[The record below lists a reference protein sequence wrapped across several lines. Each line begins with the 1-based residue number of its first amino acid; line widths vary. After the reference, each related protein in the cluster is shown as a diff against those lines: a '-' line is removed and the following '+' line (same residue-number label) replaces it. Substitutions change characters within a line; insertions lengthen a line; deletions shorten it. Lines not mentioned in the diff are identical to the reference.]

1 MAFSLLSLLLLAP
14 AISHAPHTHH
24 DGHECIHDHVDKGVL
39 TASHVA
45 YDDHPHADAL
55 ADEEATLAAA
65 AAASPLS
72 TASPHRPSSRRRR
85 RLLSND
91 PSVRPLRI
99 RFELVDAT
107 DFAGAEGK
115 GMRDYIEGE
124 LLPWAKKYWANALG
138 VIPVKGK
145 LAFSPCRSW
154 WQGVG
159 RECQAI
165 RAAGTSHPLSCGSV
179 PVPEYMVGAVEY
191 CPNDASD
198 PADCKMSKTT
208 PNGTTWGAE
217 NTDTKARHVTR
228 HKNMISITGHEC
240 DGLKITASMVHTY
253 ALIFFLA
260 IIMTHLF
267 TKNTKYGSV
276 NPFGYKNLHQA
287 STQAPANVTEAAA
300 EIIQEVVNATING
313 TA

>member
-1 MAFSLLSLLLLAP
+1 M
-14 AISHAPHTHH
+14 
-24 DGHECIHDHVDKGVL
+24 DNDKNI
-39 TASHVA
+39 
-45 YDDHPHADAL
+45 
-55 ADEEATLAAA
+55 EAREAA
-65 AAASPLS
+65 
-72 TASPHRPSSRRRR
+72 
-85 RLLSND
+85 
-91 PSVRPLRI
+91 
-99 RFELVDAT
+99 
-107 DFAGAEGK
+107 
-115 GMRDYIEGE
+115 
-124 LLPWAKKYWANALG
+124 
-138 VIPVKGK
+138 
-145 LAFSPCRSW
+145 
-154 WQGVG
+154 
-159 RECQAI
+159 
-165 RAAGTSHPLSCGSV
+165 RAAMMSRAKPKRFVSLS
-179 PVPEYMVGAVEY
+179 
-191 CPNDASD
+191 
-198 PADCKMSKTT
+198 K
-208 PNGTTWGAE
+208 GAE